1 MSDFKI
7 ITTYVKPPIPMRTHD
22 YSAHFD
28 CDGEAGPVGWGRTIV
43 EAIED
48 LQMSVDLWEFSEP
61 ETRERVDALKA
72 FYAKAAA

>member
-7 ITTYVKPPIPMRTHD
+7 ITTYVKPPIPMRAYD

-28 CDGEAGPVGWGRTIV
+28 CDGETGPVGWGRTIV

-48 LQMSVDLWEFSEP
+48 LQMSVDLWDFSES
-61 ETRERVDALKA
+61 ETRARIESLKA
-72 FYAKAAA
+72 IYAKATA